1 MRRRL
6 TEARIGRLATVR
18 PDGAPHVVVCCF
30 ALAGATAYTAID
42 HKPKST
48 DRLQRLR
55 NLEASP
61 GFSLLAD
68 LYDEDWSTLW
78 WVRVDGAG
86 RIIEGGAEHG
96 KAIEALCAKYRQYR
110 GKPPTGPVLA
120 LDIASWRAWP

>member
-18 PDGAPHVVVCCF
+18 PDGGPHVVVCCF

-55 NLEASP
+55 NLEANP

-78 WVRVDGAG
+78 WVRVDGIG
-86 RIIEGGAEHG
+86 RIVEGGAEHG
-96 KAIEALCAKYRQYR
+96 RGLEALCAKYRQYR
-110 GKPPTGPVLA
+110 SQRPTGPVLA
-120 LDIASWRAWP
+120 LDIASWRSWP